1 MRAPAFRSARCAWR
15 IAIVSGSPATV
26 VPTARADSVPG
37 GTEAQAA
44 APILDVTGLE
54 VAYAAD
60 TGPVRAVDGV
70 GFALRKGEFF
80 TLLGPSGCG
89 KTTTLR
95 SVAGFEAPTAG
106 TIAIAGRTV
115 FDGAGGTSV
124 PVHRRDIAMV
134 FQSYAIWPHM
144 SVAENVAFPLA
155 AAGLRGRAARVR
167 VQQALDMVGLGALI
181 DRPATQLSG
190 GQQQRV
196 ALARAIAK
204 NAALL
209 LLDEPLSNL
218 DAQLREQM
226 RGELAALQA
235 RLGTTTLYVTHDQ
248 EEALSLSDRVALM
261 RNGRIVE
268 CGTPQALYY
277 RPQKLFTARFIGRAE
292 LVPCTVRQRA
302 NGTAELDTPL
312 GTVVSRAAAAEGPR
326 TATLMLRPEHVAIV
340 PEGADLPN
348 RFPGTVRAAVFLGR
362 VAEYDVELAGL
373 RLKLQSLST
382 RLHEPGDRVTLHVP
396 PERCVVI
403 DET

>member
-1 MRAPAFRSARCAWR
+1 MVNADAEPMLA
-15 IAIVSGSPATV
+15 IAGVSV
-26 VPTARADSVPG
+26 EYRADS
-37 GTEAQAA
+37 GT
-44 APILDVTGLE
+44 
-54 VAYAAD
+54 
-60 TGPVRAVDGV
+60 VRAVDDV
-70 GFALRKGEFF
+70 SVSVKKGEFF

-95 SVAGFEAPTAG
+95 SVAGFETPTAG

-115 FDGAGGTSV
+115 FSGRERIAV

-155 AAGLRGRAARVR
+155 AAGMRGREARARVER
-167 VQQALDMVGLGALI
+167 ALDMVGLAALI

-204 NAALL
+204 DAALL

-226 RGELAALQA
+226 RGELAALRA

-261 RNGRIVE
+261 RNGGVVE
-268 CGTPQALYY
+268 CGTPQELYY
-277 RPQKLFTARFIGRAE
+277 RPRRLFTAQFIGRAE
-292 LVPCTVRQRA
+292 LVPCTVGRRA
-302 NGTAELDTPL
+302 GGGALVTTPL
-312 GTVVSRAAAAEGPR
+312 GPVMASGAAADGPR
-326 TATLMLRPEHVAIV
+326 QATLMVRPEHLSIV
-340 PEGADLPN
+340 PAGADLPN
-348 RFPGTVRAAVFLGR
+348 KFPGTVQSAVFLGR
-362 VAEYDVELAGL
+362 FFEYEVELAG
-373 RLKLQSLST
+373 RRVKLQALST
-382 RLHEPGDRVTLHVP
+382 HPHQPGERVAVHAP
-396 PERCVVI
+396 PERCVLI
-403 DET
+403 DEAAAADAEPAQRH